1 MSNEFKNEIFI
12 KKTQEKYV
20 ADSLYSDIFVKD
32 KFIDN
37 SIKQTIIKDR
47 RSNTIKNNLKDLD
60 KKGEVEGII
69 AYENLRS
76 YPYNFL
82 CIKSMKIVNEINNH
96 GTVHIE
102 GIIDQ
107 EIKDDY
113 VYSTEELSPIS
124 IYCQKDKSF
133 EYLFN
138 GNVTNIKT
146 ICQNEFYYV
155 YIEAKSYSY
164 TMDIYKNYR
173 DFQNVNMT
181 THELIDSVMESY
193 PNTNYEINIPNEAIG
208 NFILQYNETD
218 YEFLKRILSKY
229 SDVIIC
235 DVRDEN
241 SYIYFGIP
249 DIKSKAK
256 FSLSNYYISKDVYEY
271 DDMIKNYNSNI
282 SENSYITY
290 KVWDENILNVGENLP
305 INNQNLYVK
314 KAEYIMKDEKIEK
327 VYYLRLKDG
336 LKSKKLYNMNLIGV
350 SIYGNILEVKRDKVK
365 VNLEISNYIKTEEAY
380 WFPYATPAASPDGGG
395 WYCMPEEGE
404 RIRLNLPT
412 KDEQDAFVVNA
423 IDGYA
428 PDESIYEEGSSNE
441 RMSTP
446 DNKSLKTDAN
456 KEIKFTPDGVFMEA
470 DGNQAFIKLNKDG
483 TVEIKGQKNISIACS
498 NNLTVTANKE
508 LSIKAQNNIDILDET
523 GGNIIMTG
531 GNNIKVTGKNTNNNG
546 QA

>member
-1 MSNEFKNEIFI
+1 
-12 KKTQEKYV
+12 
-20 ADSLYSDIFVKD
+20 
-32 KFIDN
+32 
-37 SIKQTIIKDR
+37 
-47 RSNTIKNNLKDLD
+47 
-60 KKGEVEGII
+60 
-69 AYENLRS
+69 
-76 YPYNFL
+76 
-82 CIKSMKIVNEINNH
+82 
-96 GTVHIE
+96 
-102 GIIDQ
+102 
-107 EIKDDY
+107 
-113 VYSTEELSPIS
+113 
-124 IYCQKDKSF
+124 
-133 EYLFN
+133 
-138 GNVTNIKT
+138 
-146 ICQNEFYYV
+146 
-155 YIEAKSYSY
+155 
-164 TMDIYKNYR
+164 
-173 DFQNVNMT
+173 
-181 THELIDSVMESY
+181 
-193 PNTNYEINIPNEAIG
+193 
-208 NFILQYNETD
+208 
-218 YEFLKRILSKY
+218 
-229 SDVIIC
+229 
-235 DVRDEN
+235 
-241 SYIYFGIP
+241 
-249 DIKSKAK
+249 
-256 FSLSNYYISKDVYEY
+256 
-271 DDMIKNYNSNI
+271 
-282 SENSYITY
+282 
-290 KVWDENILNVGENLP
+290 
-305 INNQNLYVK
+305 
-314 KAEYIMKDEKIEK
+314 
-327 VYYLRLKDG
+327 
-336 LKSKKLYNMNLIGV
+336 MNLIGV